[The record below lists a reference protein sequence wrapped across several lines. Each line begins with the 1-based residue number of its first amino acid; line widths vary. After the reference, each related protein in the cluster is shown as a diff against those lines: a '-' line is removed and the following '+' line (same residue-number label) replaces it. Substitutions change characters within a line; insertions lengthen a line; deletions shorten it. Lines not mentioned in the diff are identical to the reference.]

1 MAEGDMRKRYEITCP
16 YCGRV
21 QYACRS
27 TFHEWGVADGGHG
40 ICLGCRKAMRLV
52 FSERSQAMKAERWE
66 EVDIYEGPE
75 EK

>member
-40 ICLGCRKAMRLV
+40 ICLGCRKDRKSV
-52 FSERSQAMKAERWE
+52 
-66 EVDIYEGPE
+66 V
-75 EK
+75 